1 EAGPA
6 GGGDRIAAEAEGM
19 DADRKPGLLRRLI
32 DRPVAALAERLDVA
46 AQQQHLHEILVA
58 CARADFGGSRRP
70 VLVGNHD
77 GAFEAL
83 VLAGPFLDL
92 PVVDRRANGGGKVVI
107 ADALPRGKWIED
119 AEHDIV
125 RIEV

>member
-1 EAGPA
+1 MPLEHAFQHEARQHGLLALRMADHLLDVEAGPA

-58 CARADFGGSRRP
+58 CARADFGGSR
-70 VLVGNHD
+70 
-77 GAFEAL
+77 
-83 VLAGPFLDL
+83 
-92 PVVDRRANGGGKVVI
+92 DRKSTRLNSS
-107 ADALPRGKWIED
+107 
-119 AEHDIV
+119 
-125 RIEV
+125 